1 MYCVTMAKKKAKES
15 KLGGDVTS
23 LTAEELQN
31 LKLRVSIEVSKDVF
45 DKLVKTMLTPQQ
57 NEGM

>member
-1 MYCVTMAKKKAKES
+1 MAKKKAKES

-31 LKLRVSIEVSKDVF
+31 LKFRVSIEVSKEVF
-45 DKLVKTMLTPQQ
+45 DKLVKTMLNP
-57 NEGM
+57 NKMKGCDES